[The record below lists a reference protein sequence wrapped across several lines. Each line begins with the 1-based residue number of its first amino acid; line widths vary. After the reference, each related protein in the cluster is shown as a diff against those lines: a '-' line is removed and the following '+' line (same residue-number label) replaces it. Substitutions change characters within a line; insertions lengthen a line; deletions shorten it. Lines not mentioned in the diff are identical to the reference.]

1 MEGKGG
7 EGEVFNLHS
16 SDLKSL
22 GLRSSCHGFQYC
34 LKLSTRGRSRRFF
47 RAIYELKLN
56 LSPPDAC
63 MIGRD

>member
-1 MEGKGG
+1 
-7 EGEVFNLHS
+7 
-16 SDLKSL
+16 
-22 GLRSSCHGFQYC
+22 